1 MFHYKNSLWWIKHL
15 LKISYVNQAT
25 LALLLL
31 FACAIFLYK
40 LVKYS
45 IHHQE
50 IRLPITGYTN
60 YGITQNLDGVSDSST
75 DILIKNSKT
84 FQSTLSLYSIYTNW
98 TRFILSIVQLWFVVS
113 IRKSLDQG
121 QLDSKIEGE
130 YANIDRTYVAHIF
143 FWV

>member
-1 MFHYKNSLWWIKHL
+1 M
-15 LKISYVNQAT
+15 T
-25 LALLLL
+25 LLLL

-40 LVKYS
+40 LFKYS
-45 IHHQE
+45 THHQE

-60 YGITQNLDGVSDSST
+60 YGITQNSDGVSDSST
-75 DILIKNSKT
+75 DILIENSKT

-98 TRFILSIVQLWFVVS
+98 ARFILSIVQLWFVVS

-121 QLDSKIEGE
+121 QLDSTIEGE
-130 YANIDRTYVAHIF
+130 YASMDRTYVAHIF